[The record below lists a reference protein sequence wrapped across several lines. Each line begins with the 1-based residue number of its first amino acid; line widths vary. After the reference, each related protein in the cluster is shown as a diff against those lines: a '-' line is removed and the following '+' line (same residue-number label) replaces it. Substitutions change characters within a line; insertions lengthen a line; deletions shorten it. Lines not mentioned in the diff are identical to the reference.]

1 MTTVNEEPVEKDL
14 SYEIVGAFYTVY
26 NALGYGFLES
36 VHANALSLELQSR
49 NLKVQRE
56 VPVEVLYE
64 GQRVGLYRMD
74 MLVEGRVLIEV
85 KSCASVGQTDN
96 RQLFNYLRASRL
108 RLAILLHFGPKPAY
122 KRFVW
127 TGKQFD
133 AQS

>member
-1 MTTVNEEPVEKDL
+1 MSDKIIEKDL

-36 VHANALSLELQSR
+36 VYANALSLELQTR

-56 VPVEVLYE
+56 VPVEVFYE

-74 MLVEGRVLIEV
+74 MLVGQRVLVEV
-85 KSCASVGQTDN
+85 KSCAAVGETEN

-108 RLAILLHFGPKPAY
+108 PLALLLHFGPKPSY

-127 TGKQFD
+127 TGTQFN
-133 AQS
+133 SES